1 MIKNAG
7 CVSVLACTD
16 TVWGGLGIVPAVIK
30 TVTESLG
37 IVPAGIET
45 VP

>member
-7 CVSVLACTD
+7 CVSVPACTD
-16 TVWGGLGIVPAVIK
+16 TKRGVLGIVPAVIK